1 MTMFGTVALGLMWLK
16 MMKVATSKLDSS
28 EGDAAFLNSKI
39 AHGNFWAQ
47 KMLPDTAS
55 LLVKIQAG
63 SDVLMEL
70 DASAF

>member
-1 MTMFGTVALGLMWLK
+1 MWLK